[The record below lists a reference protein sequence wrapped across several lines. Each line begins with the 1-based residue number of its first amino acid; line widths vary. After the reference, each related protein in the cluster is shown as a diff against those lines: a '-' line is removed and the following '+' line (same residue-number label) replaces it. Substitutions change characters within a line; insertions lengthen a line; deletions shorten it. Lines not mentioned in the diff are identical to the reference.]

1 MCVRGGG
8 ELTSVPGFS
17 LFKMAVKGEKQLD
30 GACAWKEPANCA
42 GTYSV
47 WQCSKQSSLL
57 PNTFFFIYSGYIQRG
72 TFQGSKFN
80 GGCQVSPHD

>member
-57 PNTFFFIYSGYIQRG
+57 PNTFFFHLQWLYTKGYFSG
-72 TFQGSKFN
+72 
-80 GGCQVSPHD
+80 